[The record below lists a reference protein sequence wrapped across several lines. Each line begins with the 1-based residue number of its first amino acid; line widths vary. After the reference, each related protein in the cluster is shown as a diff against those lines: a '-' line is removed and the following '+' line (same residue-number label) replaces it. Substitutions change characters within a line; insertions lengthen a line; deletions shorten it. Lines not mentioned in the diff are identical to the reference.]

1 MARRSGRFKAVDE
14 DADED
19 MDVEGMW
26 TEVDFLF
33 LPLFRLVR
41 QEAEDSVQLNDTEE
55 RGEEGELAYTSA
67 VSMSQ
72 TDDQV

>member
-1 MARRSGRFKAVDE
+1 MVRRSGRFKAVDE